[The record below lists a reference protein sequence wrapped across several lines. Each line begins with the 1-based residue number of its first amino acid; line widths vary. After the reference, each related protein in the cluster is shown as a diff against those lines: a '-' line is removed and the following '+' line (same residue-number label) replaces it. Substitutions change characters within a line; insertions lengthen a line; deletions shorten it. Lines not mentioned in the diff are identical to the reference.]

1 MAASKGRTILLV
13 EDDPRMLRIYT
24 DALSSRGHM
33 VIAIRDPREV
43 GGLLSVAAPALIL
56 LDIMMPEIDGIEL
69 CRRARLMVGDKLPI
83 IFLTALNDVET
94 IRKAL
99 AAGGN
104 DYILKGGSLIDAV
117 DRVESWL
124 ARSRMPEN
132 TEQQRAAMRAL
143 DDMATE
149 RAGARNDA
157 AADATPPS
165 RIS

>member
-24 DALSSRGHM
+24 DALSSRGHT
-33 VIAIRDPREV
+33 VIGASDPREV

-69 CRRARLMVGDKLPI
+69 CRRARLLVGDKLPI

-149 RAGARNDA
+149 RAGARNGA
-157 AADATPPS
+157 AAEATPPS
-165 RIS
+165 RTS